1 MPCGWLHSLEPGDP
15 PVSKRLR
22 LSIQAKE
29 MVSGQM
35 EEEVATLH
43 GWWGHFEVSMSVWMM
58 TRQKRLSTS
67 RR

>member
-29 MVSGQM
+29 MVSGQE

-43 GWWGHFEVSMSVWMM
+43 GWGGHFVGSMSVWTM
-58 TRQKRLSTS
+58 TRQMRLSKS